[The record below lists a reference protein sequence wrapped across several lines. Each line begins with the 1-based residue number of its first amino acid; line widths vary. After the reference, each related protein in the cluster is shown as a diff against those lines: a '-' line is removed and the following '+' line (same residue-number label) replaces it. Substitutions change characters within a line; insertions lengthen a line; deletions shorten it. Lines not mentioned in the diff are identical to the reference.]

1 MQDKIYMFLGLARKA
16 NAVII
21 GEESCLKAIRK
32 KKVSLVLVACDTKDN
47 TKDKIISG
55 CKHHNIEYRVF
66 GTKELI
72 GKYIGKNI
80 TAVVGVNNQGFVKK
94 LVEMID
100 NARKE

>member
-1 MQDKIYMFLGLARKA
+1 MQNKIYMFLGLARKA

-32 KKVSLVLVACDTKDN
+32 KKVSFILIAQDTSDN
-47 TKDKIISG
+47 TKDKIISS
-55 CKHHNIEYRVF
+55 CNYHKVDYRMF
-66 GTKELI
+66 GEKELI
-72 GKYIGKNI
+72 GKFIGKNI
-80 TAVVGVNNQGFVKK
+80 TAIIGINNNGFVKK

>member
-32 KKVSLVLVACDTKDN
+32 KKIGFILLAHDTSVN
-47 TKDKIISG
+47 PQDKIISS
-55 CKHHNIEYRVF
+55 CTHHNIEYRIF
-66 GTKELI
+66 GSKELI

>member
-1 MQDKIYMFLGLARKA
+1 MQNKIYMFLGLARKA
-16 NAVII
+16 NAIII

-32 KKVSLVLVACDTKDN
+32 KKISFVLVSKDASDN
-47 TKDKIISG
+47 TKDKIISS
-55 CKHHNIEYRVF
+55 CKYHNIDYRMF
-66 GTKELI
+66 GEKELI

-100 NARKE
+100 NAMK